1 MSFINSGVIFTILII
16 ISILAFVYFKFFA
29 TEEDEDM
36 IRITAAVA
44 IAFVVS
50 FLVYKIFG

>member
-1 MSFINSGVIFTILII
+1 MSFINSGVIFTVLVI
-16 ISILAFVYFKFFA
+16 ISVLAFLYFKYFA

-36 IRITAAVA
+36 IRITLSLVAAF
-44 IAFVVS
+44 IVS